1 MNKKL
6 KPVIF
11 VQGNYSYNA
20 QNTSQQIMLLNA
32 LKVTQDPKKLRELIG
47 VKTVADVYRTL
58 DKISLRK
65 EYHSAL
71 SKAGV
76 SFDFIVKGLK
86 DEAESAEKS
95 SDRLTA
101 LNIILKSTGMDKYE
115 ETAVG
120 GEGWEDALLKIKE
133 AEKMSNGDAEVIKV
147 AEYSVVEP
155 KMPEAIRIA
164 KEKANNEAKG
174 LYE

>member
-1 MNKKL
+1 MSKL

-20 QNTSQQIMLLNA
+20 PNTSQQIMLLQA

-71 SKAGV
+71 SKAGI
-76 SFDFIVKGLK
+76 SFDFIASGLK
-86 DEAESAEKS
+86 EEAENADKS

-101 LNIILKSTGMDKYE
+101 LNILLKSTGMDKYD
-115 ETAVG
+115 ETAVS

-133 AEKMSNGDAEVIKV
+133 AEREKDGEPIVARI
-147 AEYSVVEP
+147 AEYQVVEP

-164 KEKANNEAKG
+164 KEKANNESKG